1 MKFINPKT
9 GKVNKKKTKALEIEN
24 MLQDSN
30 KDKSNYIL
38 EAEAESEGDVGRRAR
53 TTLKERK
60 LKKKLRGMGAA
71 FKGGGA
77 VSRS

>member
-38 EAEAESEGDVGRRAR
+38 EAESEGDVGRRAR